1 MHATFGGRVEFRG
14 SFDAEG
20 GATVWAAMREY
31 DQPDPLEGAPLPPRT
46 SGQRMADALVR
57 ICDEAISRR
66 ERVGRRTA
74 TVDVVIDVDTLV
86 GSPPSEPR
94 AMRCE
99 IDGIG
104 PVPPVVAQRLACD
117 AAVGR
122 VVMKGESEVLDLG
135 RRTRVASRAL
145 RRAVVLRDRHCS
157 FPGCFAPPDWCD
169 VHHCTHWLEG
179 GETSVTNCV
188 LLCRR
193 HHVAC
198 HEGGWRLAAGPTDRW
213 KWFDEAARC
222 GCGRRRS
229 VARCSGVIPTSVG
242 RTCRMAGW
250 PSKSVSPRCCVPT
263 PTGRHRSR
271 PTARRWVRCSPSSPT
286 RYPGL
291 AGQLVDDAGGLHKFV
306 NVYCNDD
313 DIRYLDQLDTKVTD
327 GDVISILPGGRRRL
341 RPVLDRVP
349 PSVMRH
355 ENILGVIGDTPLVG
369 VHALS
374 PNPDVR
380 IFAKL
385 EGQNPGGSSKDRIAL
400 KMVELAEA
408 EGELH
413 EGDTIL
419 EPSSGNT
426 GIGLAMVA
434 RLRGYRLRVVM
445 PENVSIE
452 RRQLLEIFGAEIVL
466 SPADEGSNG
475 AIRLSEKLGAD
486 DPSLVRLFQY
496 GNPANPLAH
505 YEGTG
510 PEIWRDCPE
519 VDVFVAGLGTSGT
532 LMGVGRYLKEQN
544 PAVQIVAVEPPAGE
558 LVQGLRS
565 LDDGFVPPIFDPE
578 ILDRKFIVRPRESIE
593 WLRRL
598 LDDCGVFAGVSS
610 GAAVAGAAK
619 MAATME
625 SGTIVTLLPDA
636 GWKYLSSGAW
646 TDDLDEVVERATR
659 INYW

>member
-1 MHATFGGRVEFRG
+1 
-14 SFDAEG
+14 
-20 GATVWAAMREY
+20 
-31 DQPDPLEGAPLPPRT
+31 
-46 SGQRMADALVR
+46 
-57 ICDEAISRR
+57 
-66 ERVGRRTA
+66 
-74 TVDVVIDVDTLV
+74 
-86 GSPPSEPR
+86 
-94 AMRCE
+94 
-99 IDGIG
+99 
-104 PVPPVVAQRLACD
+104 
-117 AAVGR
+117 
-122 VVMKGESEVLDLG
+122 
-135 RRTRVASRAL
+135 
-145 RRAVVLRDRHCS
+145 
-157 FPGCFAPPDWCD
+157 
-169 VHHCTHWLEG
+169 
-179 GETSVTNCV
+179 
-188 LLCRR
+188 
-193 HHVAC
+193 
-198 HEGGWRLAAGPTDRW
+198 
-213 KWFDEAARC
+213 
-222 GCGRRRS
+222 
-229 VARCSGVIPTSVG
+229 
-242 RTCRMAGW
+242 
-250 PSKSVSPRCCVPT
+250 
-263 PTGRHRSR
+263 
-271 PTARRWVRCSPSSPT
+271 
-286 RYPGL
+286 
-291 AGQLVDDAGGLHKFV
+291 
-306 NVYCNDD
+306 
-313 DIRYLDQLDTKVTD
+313 
-327 GDVISILPGGRRRL
+327 
-341 RPVLDRVP
+341 
-349 PSVMRH
+349 MRH
-355 ENILGVIGDTPLVG
+355 ESILGVIGDTPLVG

-400 KMVELAEA
+400 KMIELAEGA
-408 EGELH
+408 GELH
-413 EGDTIL
+413 HGDTIL

-445 PENVSIE
+445 PENVSVE

-544 PAVQIVAVEPPAGE
+544 PAVQVVAVEPPAGE

-565 LDDGFVPPIFDPE
+565 LDDGFVPPIFDPA

-619 MAATME
+619 MAARME

-646 TDDLDEVVERATR
+646 TDDLDEVVQRATR

>member
-1 MHATFGGRVEFRG
+1 
-14 SFDAEG
+14 
-20 GATVWAAMREY
+20 
-31 DQPDPLEGAPLPPRT
+31 
-46 SGQRMADALVR
+46 
-57 ICDEAISRR
+57 
-66 ERVGRRTA
+66 
-74 TVDVVIDVDTLV
+74 
-86 GSPPSEPR
+86 
-94 AMRCE
+94 
-99 IDGIG
+99 
-104 PVPPVVAQRLACD
+104 
-117 AAVGR
+117 
-122 VVMKGESEVLDLG
+122 
-135 RRTRVASRAL
+135 
-145 RRAVVLRDRHCS
+145 
-157 FPGCFAPPDWCD
+157 
-169 VHHCTHWLEG
+169 
-179 GETSVTNCV
+179 
-188 LLCRR
+188 
-193 HHVAC
+193 
-198 HEGGWRLAAGPTDRW
+198 
-213 KWFDEAARC
+213 
-222 GCGRRRS
+222 
-229 VARCSGVIPTSVG
+229 
-242 RTCRMAGW
+242 
-250 PSKSVSPRCCVPT
+250 
-263 PTGRHRSR
+263 
-271 PTARRWVRCSPSSPT
+271 
-286 RYPGL
+286 
-291 AGQLVDDAGGLHKFV
+291 
-306 NVYCNDD
+306 
-313 DIRYLDQLDTKVTD
+313 
-327 GDVISILPGGRRRL
+327 
-341 RPVLDRVP
+341 
-349 PSVMRH
+349 MRH
-355 ENILGVIGDTPLVG
+355 DDILGVIGDTPLVG
-369 VHALS
+369 VHPLS

-400 KMVELAEA
+400 KMIELAEEA
-408 EGELH
+408 GELRG
-413 EGDTIL
+413 GDTIL

-466 SPADEGSNG
+466 SPAEEGSNG

-505 YEGTG
+505 YQGTG

-565 LDDGFVPPIFDPE
+565 LDDGFVPPIFDPVL
-578 ILDRKFIVRPRESIE
+578 LDRKFIVRPRESIE

-598 LDDCGVFAGVSS
+598 LDECGVFAGVSS
-610 GAAVAGAAK
+610 GAAVAGAVK
-619 MAATME
+619 MAARME